1 MDGFNLEQ
9 LVDDEPIHMV
19 FKSLS
24 VSEAI
29 NLQDTLHLSSTLT
42 DSTVEIVQNT
52 PNTQN
57 YFREWEEHAEF
68 VGENFLLRCSFY
80 RHQSLPEHLH

>member
-24 VSEAI
+24 VSPAI
-29 NLQDTLHLSSTLT
+29 NLQDTLDLSS
-42 DSTVEIVQNT
+42 
-52 PNTQN
+52 
-57 YFREWEEHAEF
+57 YFDWQLQCGIKKIIIA
-68 VGENFLLRCSFY
+68 VK
-80 RHQSLPEHLH
+80 

>member
-1 MDGFNLEQ
+1 
-9 LVDDEPIHMV
+9 MV

-42 DSTVEIVQNT
+42 DSTAQKH
-52 PNTQN
+52 PK
-57 YFREWEEHAEF
+57 YKDSGSGKREVGAE
-68 VGENFLLRCSFY
+68 GWK
-80 RHQSLPEHLH
+80 